1 MGDSLP
7 KKKIFFFVRQ
17 KDQEVLL
24 LFLAKLN
31 TRVFLFFCFFS
42 ETLGRYMRDENSMG
56 RFGRELLIVQ
66 DGSLA
71 ASAAQPALHRC
82 IVGVGTRDQLLY
94 SRR

>member
-1 MGDSLP
+1 
-7 KKKIFFFVRQ
+7 
-17 KDQEVLL
+17 
-24 LFLAKLN
+24 
-31 TRVFLFFCFFS
+31 
-42 ETLGRYMRDENSMG
+42 MRDENSMG